1 MDLNKL
7 SNLKK
12 GQDCYILA
20 CGPSLNKHDNKK
32 IRELLK
38 NNLVFS
44 IKQAY
49 DKFKKET
56 DFHFWNCSNLP
67 IDYTNSPYRYID
79 HRPEVIVA
87 SSNYPRGQRW
97 SMDQEYDLFFRV
109 PLLEEIESKQNT
121 LAIARNYDD
130 FLLNKTGER
139 RQTGPGIM
147 LETVLYTA
155 VHVGVKSITT
165 IGWDLNEHGS
175 HFYKEEE
182 KAFMDNRGC
191 EIPWDITA
199 NSEAVP
205 SIKDWLQTKGI
216 ELNVKD

>member
-1 MDLNKL
+1 MHIVYPVLI
-7 SNLKK
+7 LKI
-12 GQDCYILA
+12 Q
-20 CGPSLNKHDNKK
+20 
-32 IRELLK
+32 
-38 NNLVFS
+38 
-44 IKQAY
+44 
-49 DKFKKET
+49 
-56 DFHFWNCSNLP
+56 
-67 IDYTNSPYRYID
+67 
-79 HRPEVIVA
+79 
-87 SSNYPRGQRW
+87 
-97 SMDQEYDLFFRV
+97 DQEYDLFFRV

-121 LAIARNYDD
+121 LAIVRNYDD

-182 KAFMDNRGC
+182 KTFMDNKGC

-199 NSEAVP
+199 NAEAIP
-205 SIKDWLQTKGI
+205 SIKEWLKTKNI
-216 ELNVKD
+216 ELNILS